1 MDMQE
6 LLNGLD
12 HLLEDRA
19 TGNWVTDNY
28 AVVIAGVA
36 VRQGTLYITVQAN
49 DGTTKH
55 RVPTNA
61 RLYQLQEVT
70 ADVSARRKLP
80 WMPGEDKWEAE
91 RHMGGLISRLVFG
104 QEQQQIY
111 ISELEARITELETP

>member
-55 RVPTNA
+55 F
-61 RLYQLQEVT
+61 RLTEV
-70 ADVSARRKLP
+70 
-80 WMPGEDKWEAE
+80 
-91 RHMGGLISRLVFG
+91 
-104 QEQQQIY
+104 
-111 ISELEARITELETP
+111 